1 MVKGLPEGKV
11 LGEWNPRIYANTDK
25 NPFRRELDKYQRFL
39 TQLTKPW
46 WSTRKESP
54 LSVTS
59 PNSKNRAKYDSKHPA
74 WSDFM
79 NRYSISPVPITN
91 RRGSDFA
98 GIPYTFEWEENFPY
112 DGEYVFKGACDNKG
126 QLYLDNNK
134 VMDLGGFKGNGSK
147 RKNS

>member
-1 MVKGLPEGKV
+1 
-11 LGEWNPRIYANTDK
+11 
-25 NPFRRELDKYQRFL
+25 
-39 TQLTKPW
+39 
-46 WSTRKESP
+46 
-54 LSVTS
+54 
-59 PNSKNRAKYDSKHPA
+59 
-74 WSDFM
+74 M

-134 VMDLGGFKGNGSK
+134 VMDLGGFREMDPKEKKFMKSGVHKIRLDLYNVPIKERIIREVKKLMVDVQQQLNLILRPPQNMQIGLK
-147 RKNS
+147 FLDWILILENHLGVNN